1 MKQTA
6 WEQSDWTYFFLF
18 LTYHTARSCAEAGDA
33 IWSRMGLGAM
43 PAGAVRPQGPQQV
56 QEGEVWLFAAV

>member
-1 MKQTA
+1 
-6 WEQSDWTYFFLF
+6 